1 MSSGPG
7 LLGLEVIGLRSVH
20 FHFMI
25 KMYPWKSP
33 HNESKRY
40 YPILNDRI
48 FWRKLDFR
56 SYVGM
61 GYQQSEFNKF
71 YLYVFSSTDLLKGN
85 CDDIV
90 FESRIK
96 CMQGKK
102 LRNLKTVLSS
112 IGVGFIISRLNLM
125 GDLVELMI
133 VTDDGNSLR
142 FWWPVLDVAYFYIE
156 EIINDIVTN
165 ILKSSQW

>member
-1 MSSGPG
+1 
-7 LLGLEVIGLRSVH
+7 
-20 FHFMI
+20 MI
-25 KMYPWKSP
+25 TQFLFYELYPWKSP

-56 SYVGM
+56 SYVGT

-71 YLYVFSSTDLLKGN
+71 YLNVFSSTDLLKGN

-102 LRNLKTVLSS
+102 YKVSILKTVLSS
-112 IGVGFIISRLNLM
+112 IGEGFIISRLNLM
-125 GDLVELMI
+125 GDLVELML
-133 VTDDGNSLR
+133 VTNDGESLR
-142 FWWPVLDVAYFYIE
+142 FWWPVLDIYF
-156 EIINDIVTN
+156 
-165 ILKSSQW
+165 ILKILPPTF

>member
-1 MSSGPG
+1 
-7 LLGLEVIGLRSVH
+7 
-20 FHFMI
+20 
-25 KMYPWKSP
+25 MYPWKSP

-56 SYVGM
+56 SYVGT

-71 YLYVFSSTDLLKGN
+71 YLNVFSSTDLLKGN
-85 CDDIV
+85 YDDIV

-102 LRNLKTVLSS
+102 YSESILNTVLCS
-112 IGVGFIISRLNLM
+112 IGVGFIISGFNLM
-125 GDLVELMI
+125 GEQLELIM
-133 VTDDGNSLR
+133 VTDEGDSLR
-142 FWWPVLDVAYFYIE
+142 FCWPVLDVAY
-156 EIINDIVTN
+156 
-165 ILKSSQW
+165 ILDWRNHQWYCHQHL